1 MINSVF
7 ILFTRHDSL
16 ISDRIVSKPALSF
29 AVYLLKE
36 IMVDISNKTKLLVFA
51 CIIAVLVVGISV
63 GGPKFINAIQMQF
76 GSKGKI
82 ELIERCIDM
91 PGCSIGPDDLDFYD
105 RYHTIRDS
113 EVAHKIK
120 ESKASR

>member
-1 MINSVF
+1 M
-7 ILFTRHDSL
+7 
-16 ISDRIVSKPALSF
+16 A
-29 AVYLLKE
+29 
-36 IMVDISNKTKLLVFA
+36 ISNKAKLVVFT

-63 GGPKFINAIQMQF
+63 GGPKFINAVQMHF

-82 ELIERCIDM
+82 DLIERCIDM

-120 ESKASR
+120 ESEAVEKLLQE